1 MEPLG
6 EEARA
11 EITASS
17 GDDGAFVVRLAG
29 ELDIST
35 VPAIEAQL
43 TSAIASASPPIT
55 FDLSA
60 LEFMDSSA
68 MAMLLRVV
76 ANTGPVTVR
85 HPSRT
90 VRQVVQATGLQ
101 DVLRVES

>member
-1 MEPLG
+1 MSVLATTRPTNTA
-6 EEARA
+6 EARA
-11 EITASS
+11 N
-17 GDDGAFVVRLAG
+17 AG
-29 ELDIST
+29 TYRDALRQVGLEDLNAGSLI
-35 VPAIEAQL
+35 
-43 TSAIASASPPIT
+43 
-55 FDLSA
+55 DLSA

-68 MAMLLRVV
+68 IAMLLRVV